1 MSINRFS
8 DQCQSSFILLDFT
21 MDDEDTV
28 GCSTGPICRTAAAK
42 SCTLR
47 CKPNILISWLQ
58 ILNFFCQVLRPGLVI
73 KCWLQVATKILI

>member
-42 SCTLR
+42 SCTL
-47 CKPNILISWLQ
+47 
-58 ILNFFCQVLRPGLVI
+58 
-73 KCWLQVATKILI
+73 